1 MQTRWELA
9 HKRVCIISP
18 AYGASRHR
26 DEAEGGIEVSMVGWS
41 SLTKGS
47 ASSLRHTAQA
57 VTEMKPKAESR

>member
-26 DEAEGGIEVSMVGWS
+26 EEAEGGIEVSVAGWRKLFLKLLCPFYWTLS
-41 SLTKGS
+41 FPYPHGK
-47 ASSLRHTAQA
+47 
-57 VTEMKPKAESR
+57 E